1 MGQSSPQKAPAQTLA
16 ALLTEHPEIA
26 GVTWNIDPSG
36 VIHGAK
42 PDDDGRTV
50 TALARI
56 LGGTPLTRSTSNSLG
71 DRLQL
76 TELVTVWHGT
86 HFDVWTTHE
95 IPAEEEAARPL
106 GAVVPA
112 ITGGAR

>member
-1 MGQSSPQKAPAQTLA
+1 MQQSNCQKAPAQTLA
-16 ALLTEHPEIA
+16 ALLAEHPEIA

-50 TALARI
+50 AVLARI
-56 LGGTPLTRSTSNSLG
+56 VGGTPLTRTTSGPLG
-71 DRLQL
+71 DQLVL
-76 TELVTVWHGT
+76 TELVAVWHGA
-86 HFDVWTTHE
+86 HFYIWTTRE

-112 ITGGAR
+112 LAGGAR